1 MLDKLRLLEQES
13 LIRHIPIIGSLK
25 GRWLFDKI
33 RELNPKK
40 ILELGS
46 ANGYSGCIL
55 GSSGAELTTI
65 EIDERIALEAKEN
78 FDQFNIDAR
87 MIVGDAVKE
96 IKKFSND
103 FFDIIFIDF
112 MKKKYIEVLD
122 ECIRI
127 IKNNGFIIADNIN
140 FENCQDFKQAVLSHP
155 YLKTEIIDIK
165 DGLSFSQKVQ
175 KV

>member
-1 MLDKLRLLEQES
+1 
-13 LIRHIPIIGSLK
+13 
-25 GRWLFDKI
+25 
-33 RELNPKK
+33 
-40 ILELGS
+40 
-46 ANGYSGCIL
+46 
-55 GSSGAELTTI
+55 
-65 EIDERIALEAKEN
+65 
-78 FDQFNIDAR
+78 
-87 MIVGDAVKE
+87 
-96 IKKFSND
+96 
-103 FFDIIFIDF
+103 

>member
-103 FFDIIFIDF
+103 F
-112 MKKKYIEVLD
+112 Y
-122 ECIRI
+122 
-127 IKNNGFIIADNIN
+127 
-140 FENCQDFKQAVLSHP
+140 
-155 YLKTEIIDIK
+155 
-165 DGLSFSQKVQ
+165 
-175 KV
+175 